1 LHDSPAQSGG
11 ILLLSHLVAP
21 AYAGNEINR
30 IVRKHSVWIRTG
42 LSWER
47 DPGEPTQ
54 KFASATV
61 LYFGE
66 DGKFG
71 FFGGVALRRGSQLA
85 LSEGEG
91 GTVYSGNWT
100 ANSEGIHVDYRLVD
114 SYKVIQLEGQ
124 KPPEIP
130 GSMKHATILLTQS
143 SDGKTGKF
151 QQLQFEDTKYEAAPA
166 FKVSQLR
173 SMLEIFDRAGPAN
186 KNPDPALH

>member
-1 LHDSPAQSGG
+1 VDTNRVVLGARPGRADSEVCQC
-11 ILLLSHLVAP
+11 
-21 AYAGNEINR
+21 
-30 IVRKHSVWIRTG
+30 
-42 LSWER
+42 
-47 DPGEPTQ
+47 
-54 KFASATV
+54 TV

-100 ANSEGIHVDYRLVD
+100 ANSEGIHVNYRLVD
-114 SYKVIQLEGQ
+114 SYKVMQSEGQ

-130 GSMKHATILLTQS
+130 GPMKHATILLTRS
-143 SDGKTGKF
+143 SDGKTRKF

-166 FKVSQLR
+166 FEVSQLR
-173 SMLEIFDRAGPAN
+173 SVLEIFDRAQPAN
-186 KNPDPALH
+186 KSPDPALR